1 MSKKIEKFEDVEVR
15 NQLHLITKIG
25 YIEDSLFDNL
35 YNRITELS
43 QQIANFIKY
52 LKKFEK
58 VKK

>member
-1 MSKKIEKFEDVEVR
+1 MSKKIEKFEDLEVR
-15 NQLHLITKIG
+15 NQLHLLTKIG

-52 LKKFEK
+52 LKKSEK